1 MTMHPPELLH
11 GRGSA
16 RERERN
22 YFSGSVGSTWWFY
35 VTGRSTDEVWNAY
48 IAHCKAMLDSGV
60 ERPALICICHR
71 ADAPNAVQRRLI
83 ADFIKAEAAR
93 LGSLV
98 GFALVLD
105 SPLHIFALRA
115 INWLVRKPFP
125 ETVCGSPRDAVLWLV
140 GRGARVD
147 ILTLTEALE
156 QQVPRRYRVAP

>member
-1 MTMHPPELLH
+1 MHPSELLS
-11 GRGSA
+11 GRGLG
-16 RERERN
+16 REREREPN
-22 YFSGSVGSTWWFY
+22 HWSGSTGDIWWFY

-48 IAHCKAMLDSGV
+48 IAHCRAMLDGPV
-60 ERPALICICHR
+60 ERPSLVCICHR
-71 ADAPNAVQRRLI
+71 AEPPNATQRRLI

-125 ETVCGSPRDAVLWLV
+125 ETVCGSARDAALWLA
-140 GRGARVD
+140 GRGARID
-147 ILTLTEALE
+147 PLMLTEALE
-156 QQVPRRYRVAP
+156 QHVPRRYRVVP